1 MNDITRLPLR
11 NPRTGQSDGQLPVVP
26 AHEVA
31 ALGQALRAAQPAWA
45 ALDIEARC
53 QRLSALADAL
63 VARRD
68 AMVELLLADT
78 GRWHESLIEVD
89 GTVSAIRRWAQQA
102 PACLAEG
109 PARQE
114 PIPFIQSQQ
123 TWEPYTVVGVISP
136 WNFPLML
143 TLIDA
148 VPALAAGCTI
158 LAKPS
163 EVTSR
168 FVPLLREIL
177 AEAGLADVFALVTGA
192 GATGQALIEAVDQVC
207 FTGSVATGRKVGE
220 ACARRFIPA
229 SLELGGKDPALVLS
243 DADVERAARALAWG
257 SFVNGGQS
265 CMSIERVYVEAPVAD
280 AFIAALV
287 KEASALELAWPD
299 PKQGQI
305 GPIIAASQVELVRAH
320 LADARAKGAR
330 ALAGGELV
338 EHGGTW
344 CPPTVLVDVT
354 DEMAV
359 VREESFATVLP
370 VMVVADEEEA
380 IARANATEF
389 GLSAA
394 VFSGDRERAERVARR
409 LHAGGIS
416 INDAALTGLVQTA
429 EKQSFKC
436 SGMGGSRMG
445 TASIRRFVRARA
457 LLVNTGAESPWWFPA
472 AELVSSP
479 RLWQSR
485 RRDRAVRIAGAIH
498 VIEEESHAPDPGLAW
513 PVAVASGPGRPA
525 HGNDRPGHRPGR
537 MER

>member
-1 MNDITRLPLR
+1 MTDATTLPLR
-11 NPRTGQSDGQLPVVP
+11 NPRSGLFDGELPITS
-26 AHEVA
+26 AAEVA
-31 ALGQALRAAQPAWA
+31 ALGAGLRKAQLDWA
-45 ALDIEARC
+45 ECSIEERCAR
-53 QRLSALADAL
+53 LNALADAL

-68 AMVELLLADT
+68 GFLDALLADT
-78 GRWHESLIEVD
+78 GRWHESQIEVD
-89 GTVSAIRRWAQQA
+89 GTVGAIRRWAQQA
-102 PACLAEG
+102 AGCLAEK
-109 PARQE
+109 PAQQE
-114 PIPFIQSQQ
+114 AIPFIQSQQ
-123 TWEPYTVVGVISP
+123 TWVPYAVVGVISP

-148 VPALAAGCTI
+148 VPALAAGCSI

-168 FVPLLREIL
+168 FVPLLREAL
-177 AEAGLADVFALVTGA
+177 DEAGLGAVFKLATGA
-192 GATGQALIEAVDQVC
+192 GATGQAVIDASDQIC

-243 DADVERAARALAWG
+243 DANIAHAARALAWG

-305 GPIIAASQVELVRAH
+305 GPVIAASQVELVRAQ
-320 LADARAKGAR
+320 LADAKAKGAR
-330 ALAGGELV
+330 ALTGGELID
-338 EHGGTW
+338 HGGIW

-359 VREESFATVLP
+359 VADESFASVLP
-370 VMVVADEEEA
+370 VMVVADEAEA

-394 VFSGDRERAERVARR
+394 VFTQSPERAQRVARQ
-409 LHAGGIS
+409 LQAGGIS
-416 INDAALTGLVQTA
+416 INDACLTGMVQTA
-429 EKQSFKC
+429 EKQSFKL

-457 LLVNTGAESPWWFPA
+457 LLVNTGTASPWWFAPA
-472 AELVSSP
+472 
-479 RLWQSR
+479 
-485 RRDRAVRIAGAIH
+485 
-498 VIEEESHAPDPGLAW
+498 
-513 PVAVASGPGRPA
+513 
-525 HGNDRPGHRPGR
+525 
-537 MER
+537 

>member
-1 MNDITRLPLR
+1 MTDATTLPLR
-11 NPRTGQSDGQLPVVP
+11 NPRTGLSDGELPIT
-26 AHEVA
+26 AASEVA
-31 ALGQALRAAQPAWA
+31 ALGAQLRQAQLAWA
-45 ALDIEARC
+45 ERSIEERCARLD
-53 QRLSALADAL
+53 ALADAL

-68 AMVELLLADT
+68 GFLDALLADT
-78 GRWHESLIEVD
+78 GRWHESQIEVD
-89 GTVSAIRRWAQQA
+89 GTVGAIRRWAQQA
-102 PACLAEG
+102 AGCLAEK
-109 PARQE
+109 PAQQE
-114 PIPFIQSQQ
+114 AIPFIHSQQ
-123 TWEPYTVVGVISP
+123 TWVPYAVVGVISP

-148 VPALAAGCTI
+148 VPALAAGCSI

-168 FVPLLREIL
+168 FVPLLRDAL
-177 AEAGLADVFALVTGA
+177 DEAGLGEVFKLVTGA
-192 GATGQALIEAVDQVC
+192 GATGQAVIEASDQIC

-243 DADVERAARALAWG
+243 DANIAHAARALAWG

-265 CMSIERVYVEAPVAD
+265 CMSIERVYVEATVAD

-305 GPIIAASQVELVRAH
+305 GPVIAASQVELVRGQ
-320 LADARAKGAR
+320 LADAKAKGAR
-330 ALAGGELV
+330 ALTGGELI
-338 EHGGTW
+338 EHGGVW

-359 VREESFATVLP
+359 VADESFASVLP
-370 VMVVADEEEA
+370 VMVVADEAEA

-394 VFSGDRERAERVARR
+394 VFTQSPERAQRVARQ
-409 LHAGGIS
+409 LQAGGIS
-416 INDAALTGLVQTA
+416 INDACLTGMVQTA
-429 EKQSFKC
+429 EKQSFKL

-457 LLVNTGAESPWWFPA
+457 LLINNGTASPWWFP
-472 AELVSSP
+472 
-479 RLWQSR
+479 
-485 RRDRAVRIAGAIH
+485 
-498 VIEEESHAPDPGLAW
+498 
-513 PVAVASGPGRPA
+513 PA
-525 HGNDRPGHRPGR
+525 
-537 MER
+537 

>member
-1 MNDITRLPLR
+1 MTDATTLPLR
-11 NPRTGQSDGQLPVVP
+11 NPRTGQSDGQLPIT
-26 AHEVA
+26 AAAEVA
-31 ALGQALRAAQPAWA
+31 ALGAQLRQAQLAWA
-45 ALDIEARC
+45 ERSIEERCTRLD
-53 QRLSALADAL
+53 ALADAL
-63 VARRD
+63 AARRD
-68 AMVELLLADT
+68 GFLDALLADT
-78 GRWHESLIEVD
+78 GRWHESVIEVD
-89 GTVSAIRRWAQQA
+89 GTIGAIRRWAQQA
-102 PACLAEG
+102 PACLQDAA
-109 PARQE
+109 PVQE
-114 PIPFIQSQQ
+114 AIPFIHSQQ
-123 TWEPYTVVGVISP
+123 TWVPYAVVGVISP

-168 FVPLLREIL
+168 FVPLLREAL
-177 AEAGLADVFALVTGA
+177 DAAGLGEVFKLVTGA
-192 GATGQALIEAVDQVC
+192 GATGQAVIEASDQIC

-243 DADVERAARALAWG
+243 DANIEHAARALAWG

-265 CMSIERVYVEAPVAD
+265 CMSIERVYVEAPVAE

-305 GPIIAASQVELVRAH
+305 GPVIAASQVELVRAQ
-320 LADARAKGAR
+320 LADAKAKGAR
-330 ALAGGELV
+330 ALTGGELV
-338 EHGGTW
+338 DHGGVW

-354 DEMAV
+354 DDMAV
-359 VREESFATVLP
+359 VAEESFASVLP
-370 VMVVADEEEA
+370 VIVVADEAEA

-394 VFSGDRERAERVARR
+394 VFTQSPERAQRVARQ
-409 LHAGGIS
+409 LQAGGIS
-416 INDAALTGLVQTA
+416 INDACLTGMVQTA
-429 EKQSFKC
+429 EKQSFKL

-457 LLVNTGAESPWWFPA
+457 LLINTGTASPWWFPA
-472 AELVSSP
+472 A
-479 RLWQSR
+479 
-485 RRDRAVRIAGAIH
+485 
-498 VIEEESHAPDPGLAW
+498 
-513 PVAVASGPGRPA
+513 
-525 HGNDRPGHRPGR
+525 
-537 MER
+537 

>member
-1 MNDITRLPLR
+1 MTDATTLPLR
-11 NPRTGQSDGQLPVVP
+11 NPRTGLSDGELPIT
-26 AHEVA
+26 AASEVA
-31 ALGQALRAAQPAWA
+31 ALGAQLRQAQLAWA
-45 ALDIEARC
+45 ERSIEERCARLD
-53 QRLSALADAL
+53 ALADAL

-68 AMVELLLADT
+68 GFLDALLADT
-78 GRWHESLIEVD
+78 GRWHESQIEVD
-89 GTVSAIRRWAQQA
+89 GTVGAIRRWAQQA
-102 PACLAEG
+102 AGCLAEK
-109 PARQE
+109 PAQQE
-114 PIPFIQSQQ
+114 AIPFIHSQQ
-123 TWEPYTVVGVISP
+123 TWVPYAVVGVISP

-148 VPALAAGCTI
+148 VPALAAGCSI

-168 FVPLLREIL
+168 FVPLLRDAL
-177 AEAGLADVFALVTGA
+177 DEADLGEVFKLVTGA
-192 GATGQALIEAVDQVC
+192 GATGQAVIEASDQIC

-243 DADVERAARALAWG
+243 DANIAHAARALAWG

-265 CMSIERVYVEAPVAD
+265 CMSIERVYVEATVAD

-305 GPIIAASQVELVRAH
+305 GPVIAASQVELVRGQ
-320 LADARAKGAR
+320 LADAKAKGAR
-330 ALAGGELV
+330 ALTGGELI
-338 EHGGTW
+338 EHGGVW

-359 VREESFATVLP
+359 VADESFASVLP
-370 VMVVADEEEA
+370 VMVVADEAEA

-394 VFSGDRERAERVARR
+394 VFTQSPERAQRVARQ
-409 LHAGGIS
+409 LQAGGIS
-416 INDAALTGLVQTA
+416 INDACLTGMVQTA
-429 EKQSFKC
+429 EKQSFKL

-457 LLVNTGAESPWWFPA
+457 LLINNGTASPWWFPA
-472 AELVSSP
+472 A
-479 RLWQSR
+479 
-485 RRDRAVRIAGAIH
+485 
-498 VIEEESHAPDPGLAW
+498 
-513 PVAVASGPGRPA
+513 
-525 HGNDRPGHRPGR
+525 
-537 MER
+537 

>member
-1 MNDITRLPLR
+1 MTDASTLPLR
-11 NPRTGQSDGQLPVVP
+11 NPRTGLFDGELPITS
-26 AHEVA
+26 AAEVA
-31 ALGQALRAAQPAWA
+31 ALGAGLRKAQLDWA
-45 ALDIEARC
+45 ECSIEERCAR
-53 QRLSALADAL
+53 LNALADAL

-68 AMVELLLADT
+68 GFLDALLADT
-78 GRWHESLIEVD
+78 GRWHESQIEVD
-89 GTVSAIRRWAQQA
+89 GTVGAIRRWAQQA
-102 PACLAEG
+102 AGCLAEK
-109 PARQE
+109 PAQQE
-114 PIPFIQSQQ
+114 AIPFIQSQQ
-123 TWEPYTVVGVISP
+123 TWVPYAVVGVISP

-148 VPALAAGCTI
+148 VPALAAGCSI

-168 FVPLLREIL
+168 FVPLLREAL
-177 AEAGLADVFALVTGA
+177 EEAGLGAVFKLVTGA
-192 GATGQALIEAVDQVC
+192 GTTGQAVIDASDQIC

-243 DADVERAARALAWG
+243 DANIEHAARALAWG

-305 GPIIAASQVELVRAH
+305 GPVIAASQVELVRAQ
-320 LADARAKGAR
+320 LADAKAKGAR
-330 ALAGGELV
+330 ALTGGELID
-338 EHGGTW
+338 HGGIW
-344 CPPTVLVDVT
+344 CPPTVLVDVS

-359 VREESFATVLP
+359 VADESFASVLP
-370 VMVVADEEEA
+370 VMVVADEAEA

-394 VFSGDRERAERVARR
+394 VFTQSPERAQRVARQ
-409 LHAGGIS
+409 LQAGGIS
-416 INDAALTGLVQTA
+416 INDACLTGMVQTA
-429 EKQSFKC
+429 EKQSFKL

-457 LLVNTGAESPWWFPA
+457 LLINTGTASPWWFAPA
-472 AELVSSP
+472 
-479 RLWQSR
+479 
-485 RRDRAVRIAGAIH
+485 
-498 VIEEESHAPDPGLAW
+498 
-513 PVAVASGPGRPA
+513 
-525 HGNDRPGHRPGR
+525 
-537 MER
+537 

>member
-1 MNDITRLPLR
+1 MTEATTLPLR
-11 NPRTGQSDGQLPVVP
+11 NPRTGQSDGELPIT
-26 AHEVA
+26 AAAEVA
-31 ALGQALRAAQPAWA
+31 ALGASLRQAQLRWA
-45 ALDIEARC
+45 ERSIEERCAR
-53 QRLSALADAL
+53 LNALADAL

-68 AMVELLLADT
+68 GFLDALLADT
-78 GRWHESLIEVD
+78 GRWHESQIEVD
-89 GTVSAIRRWAQQA
+89 GTVGAIRRWAQQA
-102 PACLAEG
+102 AACLQEK
-109 PARQE
+109 PAQQE
-114 PIPFIQSQQ
+114 AIPFIQSQQ
-123 TWEPYTVVGVISP
+123 TWVPYAVVGVISP

-148 VPALAAGCTI
+148 VPALAAGCSI

-168 FVPLLREIL
+168 FVPLLRDALE
-177 AEAGLADVFALVTGA
+177 EAGLGEVFKLVTGA
-192 GATGQALIEAVDQVC
+192 GATGQAVIEASDQIC

-243 DADVERAARALAWG
+243 DANIDHAARALAWG

-287 KEASALELAWPD
+287 KETAALELAWPD

-305 GPIIAASQVELVRAH
+305 GPVIAASQVELVRGQ
-320 LADARAKGAR
+320 LADAKAKGAR
-330 ALAGGELV
+330 ALTGGELID
-338 EHGGTW
+338 HGGIW

-359 VREESFATVLP
+359 VADESFASVLP
-370 VMVVADEEEA
+370 VMVVADEAEA
-380 IARANATEF
+380 IARANNTEF

-394 VFSGDRERAERVARR
+394 VFTQSPERAQRVARQ
-409 LHAGGIS
+409 LQAGGIS
-416 INDAALTGLVQTA
+416 INDACLTGMVQTA
-429 EKQSFKC
+429 EKQSFKL

-457 LLVNTGAESPWWFPA
+457 LLINTGSASPWWFPA
-472 AELVSSP
+472 A
-479 RLWQSR
+479 
-485 RRDRAVRIAGAIH
+485 
-498 VIEEESHAPDPGLAW
+498 
-513 PVAVASGPGRPA
+513 
-525 HGNDRPGHRPGR
+525 
-537 MER
+537 

>member
-1 MNDITRLPLR
+1 MNDTTTTLPLR

-45 ALDIEARC
+45 ALDIEQRC
-53 QRLSALADAL
+53 QRLSALADGL

-114 PIPFIQSQQ
+114 PIPFIQSRQ

-192 GATGQALIEAVDQVC
+192 GATGQALIDAVDQVC

-229 SLELGGKDPALVLS
+229 SL
-243 DADVERAARALAWG
+243 
-257 SFVNGGQS
+257 
-265 CMSIERVYVEAPVAD
+265 
-280 AFIAALV
+280 
-287 KEASALELAWPD
+287 
-299 PKQGQI
+299 
-305 GPIIAASQVELVRAH
+305 
-320 LADARAKGAR
+320 
-330 ALAGGELV
+330 
-338 EHGGTW
+338 
-344 CPPTVLVDVT
+344 
-354 DEMAV
+354 
-359 VREESFATVLP
+359 
-370 VMVVADEEEA
+370 
-380 IARANATEF
+380 
-389 GLSAA
+389 
-394 VFSGDRERAERVARR
+394 
-409 LHAGGIS
+409 
-416 INDAALTGLVQTA
+416 
-429 EKQSFKC
+429 
-436 SGMGGSRMG
+436 
-445 TASIRRFVRARA
+445 
-457 LLVNTGAESPWWFPA
+457 
-472 AELVSSP
+472 
-479 RLWQSR
+479 
-485 RRDRAVRIAGAIH
+485 
-498 VIEEESHAPDPGLAW
+498 
-513 PVAVASGPGRPA
+513 
-525 HGNDRPGHRPGR
+525 
-537 MER
+537 

>member
-1 MNDITRLPLR
+1 MTDATTLPLR
-11 NPRTGQSDGQLPVVP
+11 NPRSGLFDGELPITSTV
-26 AHEVA
+26 EVA
-31 ALGQALRAAQPAWA
+31 ALGASLRQAQLDWA
-45 ALDIEARC
+45 EHSIEQRCAR
-53 QRLSALADAL
+53 LNALADAL

-68 AMVELLLADT
+68 GFLDALLADT
-78 GRWHESLIEVD
+78 GRWHESQIEVD
-89 GTVSAIRRWAQQA
+89 GTVGAIRRWAQQA
-102 PACLAEG
+102 AGCLAEK
-109 PARQE
+109 PAQQE
-114 PIPFIQSQQ
+114 AIPFIQSQQ
-123 TWEPYTVVGVISP
+123 TWVPYAVVGVISP

-148 VPALAAGCTI
+148 VPALAAGCSI

-168 FVPLLREIL
+168 FVPLLREAL
-177 AEAGLADVFALVTGA
+177 DEAGLGAVFKLVTGA
-192 GATGQALIEAVDQVC
+192 GATGQAVIDASDQIC
-207 FTGSVATGRKVGE
+207 FTGSVTTGRKVGE

-243 DADVERAARALAWG
+243 DANIAHAARALAWG

-305 GPIIAASQVELVRAH
+305 GPVIAASQVELVRAQ
-320 LADARAKGAR
+320 LADAKAKGAR
-330 ALAGGELV
+330 ALTGGELID
-338 EHGGTW
+338 HGGIW

-359 VREESFATVLP
+359 VADESFASVLP
-370 VMVVADEEEA
+370 VMVVADEAEA
-380 IARANATEF
+380 IACANATEF

-394 VFSGDRERAERVARR
+394 VFTQSPERAQRVARQ
-409 LHAGGIS
+409 LQAGGIS
-416 INDAALTGLVQTA
+416 INDACLTGMVQTA
-429 EKQSFKC
+429 EKQSFKL

-457 LLVNTGAESPWWFPA
+457 LLINTGTASPWWFAPA
-472 AELVSSP
+472 
-479 RLWQSR
+479 
-485 RRDRAVRIAGAIH
+485 
-498 VIEEESHAPDPGLAW
+498 
-513 PVAVASGPGRPA
+513 
-525 HGNDRPGHRPGR
+525 
-537 MER
+537 

>member
-1 MNDITRLPLR
+1 MTEATTLPLR
-11 NPRTGQSDGQLPVVP
+11 NPRTGQSDGELPIT
-26 AHEVA
+26 AAADVA
-31 ALGQALRAAQPAWA
+31 ALGVGLRKAQLAWA
-45 ALDIEARC
+45 ERSIEERCAR
-53 QRLSALADAL
+53 LNALADAL

-68 AMVELLLADT
+68 GFLDALLADT
-78 GRWHESLIEVD
+78 GRWHESQIEVD
-89 GTVSAIRRWAQQA
+89 GTVGAIRRWAQQA
-102 PACLAEG
+102 AACLLEK
-109 PARQE
+109 PAQQE
-114 PIPFIQSQQ
+114 AIPFIQSQQ
-123 TWEPYTVVGVISP
+123 TWVPYAVVGVISP

-148 VPALAAGCTI
+148 VPALAAGCSI

-168 FVPLLREIL
+168 FVPLLRDALE
-177 AEAGLADVFALVTGA
+177 EAGLGEVFKLVTGA
-192 GATGQALIEAVDQVC
+192 GATGQAVIEASDQIC

-243 DADVERAARALAWG
+243 DANIADAARALAWG

-287 KEASALELAWPD
+287 KEAAALELAWPD

-305 GPIIAASQVELVRAH
+305 GPVIAASQVELVRGQ
-320 LADARAKGAR
+320 LADAKAKGAR
-330 ALAGGELV
+330 ALTGGELID
-338 EHGGTW
+338 HGGVW

-359 VREESFATVLP
+359 VADESFASVLP
-370 VMVVADEEEA
+370 VMVVADEAEA
-380 IARANATEF
+380 IARANNTEF

-394 VFSGDRERAERVARR
+394 VFTQSPERAQRVARQ
-409 LHAGGIS
+409 LQAGGIS
-416 INDAALTGLVQTA
+416 INDACLTGMVQTA
-429 EKQSFKC
+429 EKQSFKL

-457 LLVNTGAESPWWFPA
+457 LLINTGSASPWWFPA
-472 AELVSSP
+472 A
-479 RLWQSR
+479 
-485 RRDRAVRIAGAIH
+485 
-498 VIEEESHAPDPGLAW
+498 
-513 PVAVASGPGRPA
+513 
-525 HGNDRPGHRPGR
+525 
-537 MER
+537 

>member
-1 MNDITRLPLR
+1 MTEATTLPLR
-11 NPRTGQSDGQLPVVP
+11 NPRTGQSDGELPIT
-26 AHEVA
+26 AAADVA
-31 ALGQALRAAQPAWA
+31 ALGAGLRVAQLAWA
-45 ALDIEARC
+45 ERSIEERCAR
-53 QRLSALADAL
+53 LNALADAL

-68 AMVELLLADT
+68 GFLEVLLADT
-78 GRWHESLIEVD
+78 GRWHESQIEVD
-89 GTVSAIRRWAQQA
+89 GTVGAIRRWAQQA
-102 PACLAEG
+102 AACLLEK
-109 PARQE
+109 PAQQE
-114 PIPFIQSQQ
+114 AIPFIQSQQ
-123 TWEPYTVVGVISP
+123 TWVPYAVVGVISP

-148 VPALAAGCTI
+148 VPALAAGCSI

-168 FVPLLREIL
+168 FVPLLRDALE
-177 AEAGLADVFALVTGA
+177 EAGLGEVFKLVTGA
-192 GATGQALIEAVDQVC
+192 GATGQAVIEASDQIC

-243 DADVERAARALAWG
+243 DANIEHAARALAWG

-287 KEASALELAWPD
+287 KEAAALELAWPD

-305 GPIIAASQVELVRAH
+305 GPVIAASQVELVRGQ
-320 LADARAKGAR
+320 LADAKAKGAR
-330 ALAGGELV
+330 ALTGGELID
-338 EHGGTW
+338 HGGIW

-359 VREESFATVLP
+359 VADESFASVLP
-370 VMVVADEEEA
+370 VTVVADEAEA
-380 IARANATEF
+380 VARANNTEF

-394 VFSGDRERAERVARR
+394 VFTQSPERAQRVARQ
-409 LHAGGIS
+409 LQAGGIS
-416 INDAALTGLVQTA
+416 INDACLTGMVQTA
-429 EKQSFKC
+429 EKQSFKL

-457 LLVNTGAESPWWFPA
+457 LLINTGTASPWWFPA
-472 AELVSSP
+472 A
-479 RLWQSR
+479 
-485 RRDRAVRIAGAIH
+485 
-498 VIEEESHAPDPGLAW
+498 
-513 PVAVASGPGRPA
+513 
-525 HGNDRPGHRPGR
+525 
-537 MER
+537 

>member
-1 MNDITRLPLR
+1 MTDATTLPLR
-11 NPRTGQSDGQLPVVP
+11 NPRTGLSDGELPIT
-26 AHEVA
+26 AASEVA
-31 ALGQALRAAQPAWA
+31 ALGAQLRQAQQAWA
-45 ALDIEARC
+45 ECSIEERCARLD
-53 QRLSALADAL
+53 ALADAL

-68 AMVELLLADT
+68 GFLDALLADT
-78 GRWHESLIEVD
+78 GRWHESQIEVD
-89 GTVSAIRRWAQQA
+89 GTVGAIRRWAQQA
-102 PACLAEG
+102 AGCLAEK
-109 PARQE
+109 PAQQE
-114 PIPFIQSQQ
+114 AIPFIHSQQ
-123 TWEPYTVVGVISP
+123 TWVPYAVVGVISP

-148 VPALAAGCTI
+148 VPALAAGCSI

-168 FVPLLREIL
+168 FVPLLRDAL
-177 AEAGLADVFALVTGA
+177 DEAGLGEVFKLVTGA
-192 GATGQALIEAVDQVC
+192 GATGRAVIEASDQIC

-243 DADVERAARALAWG
+243 DANIAHAARALAWG

-305 GPIIAASQVELVRAH
+305 GPVIAASQVELVRGQ
-320 LADARAKGAR
+320 LADAKAKGAR
-330 ALAGGELV
+330 ALTGGELI
-338 EHGGTW
+338 EHGGVW

-359 VREESFATVLP
+359 VADESFASVLP
-370 VMVVADEEEA
+370 VMVVADEAEA

-394 VFSGDRERAERVARR
+394 VFTQSPERAQRVARQ
-409 LHAGGIS
+409 LQAGGIS
-416 INDAALTGLVQTA
+416 INDACLTGMVQTA
-429 EKQSFKC
+429 EKQSFKL

-457 LLVNTGAESPWWFPA
+457 LLINNGTASPWWFPA
-472 AELVSSP
+472 A
-479 RLWQSR
+479 
-485 RRDRAVRIAGAIH
+485 
-498 VIEEESHAPDPGLAW
+498 
-513 PVAVASGPGRPA
+513 
-525 HGNDRPGHRPGR
+525 
-537 MER
+537 

>member
-1 MNDITRLPLR
+1 MTDATTLPLR
-11 NPRTGQSDGQLPVVP
+11 NPRTGLSDGELPIT
-26 AHEVA
+26 AASEVA
-31 ALGQALRAAQPAWA
+31 ALGAQLRQAQQAWA
-45 ALDIEARC
+45 ECSIEERCARLD
-53 QRLSALADAL
+53 ALADAL

-68 AMVELLLADT
+68 GFLDALLADT
-78 GRWHESLIEVD
+78 GRWHESQIEVD
-89 GTVSAIRRWAQQA
+89 GTVGAIRRWAQQA
-102 PACLAEG
+102 AGCLAEK
-109 PARQE
+109 PAQQE
-114 PIPFIQSQQ
+114 AIPFIHSQQ
-123 TWEPYTVVGVISP
+123 TWVPYAVVGVISP

-148 VPALAAGCTI
+148 VPALAAGCSI

-168 FVPLLREIL
+168 FVPLLRDAL
-177 AEAGLADVFALVTGA
+177 DEAGLGEVFKLVTGA
-192 GATGQALIEAVDQVC
+192 GATGQAVIEASDQIC

-243 DADVERAARALAWG
+243 DANIAHAARALAWG

-265 CMSIERVYVEAPVAD
+265 CMSIERVYVEATVAD

-305 GPIIAASQVELVRAH
+305 GPVIAASQVELVRGQ
-320 LADARAKGAR
+320 LADAKAKGAR
-330 ALAGGELV
+330 ALTGGELI
-338 EHGGTW
+338 EHGGVW

-359 VREESFATVLP
+359 VADESFASVLP
-370 VMVVADEEEA
+370 VMVVADEAEA

-394 VFSGDRERAERVARR
+394 VFTQSPERAQRVARQ
-409 LHAGGIS
+409 LQAGGIS
-416 INDAALTGLVQTA
+416 INDACLTGMVQTA
-429 EKQSFKC
+429 EKQSFKL

-457 LLVNTGAESPWWFPA
+457 LLINNGTASPWWFPA
-472 AELVSSP
+472 A
-479 RLWQSR
+479 
-485 RRDRAVRIAGAIH
+485 
-498 VIEEESHAPDPGLAW
+498 
-513 PVAVASGPGRPA
+513 
-525 HGNDRPGHRPGR
+525 
-537 MER
+537 

>member
-1 MNDITRLPLR
+1 MNESHTLPLR
-11 NPRTGQSDGQLPVVP
+11 NPRTGQYEGELSVTAAG
-26 AHEVA
+26 EVA
-31 ALGQALRAAQPAWA
+31 ATGQALRQAQPAWA
-45 ALDIEARC
+45 ALAIEQRCAR
-53 QRLSALADAL
+53 LEALADAL
-63 VARRD
+63 AARRD
-68 AMVELLLADT
+68 AFVEVLLADT

-89 GTVSAIRRWAQQA
+89 GTISAIRRWAQQA

-109 PARQE
+109 PPRQE
-114 PIPFIQSQQ
+114 PIPFIQSRQ
-123 TWEPYTVVGVISP
+123 TWEPYAVVGVISP

-148 VPALAAGCTI
+148 IPALAAGCTI

-168 FVPLLREIL
+168 FVPLLREAL
-177 AEAGLADVFALVTGA
+177 EQAGLAQVFAVVTGA
-192 GATGQALIEAVDQVC
+192 GATGQAVIEAADHVC
-207 FTGSVATGRKVGE
+207 FTGSVATGRKVAE

-243 DADVERAARALAWG
+243 DADVGRTARALAWG

-265 CMSIERVYVEAPVAD
+265 CMSIERVYVEAPVAE

-320 LADARAKGAR
+320 LADAKAKGAR

-394 VFSGDRERAERVARR
+394 VFSGDLERAEKVARR

-416 INDAALTGLVQTA
+416 INDAALTGMVQTA

-457 LLVNTGAESPWWFPA
+457 LLVNTGVDSPWWFPPA
-472 AELVSSP
+472 A
-479 RLWQSR
+479 
-485 RRDRAVRIAGAIH
+485 
-498 VIEEESHAPDPGLAW
+498 
-513 PVAVASGPGRPA
+513 
-525 HGNDRPGHRPGR
+525 
-537 MER
+537 

>member
-1 MNDITRLPLR
+1 MTDATTLPLR
-11 NPRTGQSDGQLPVVP
+11 NPRTGQSDGQLPIT
-26 AHEVA
+26 AAAEVA
-31 ALGQALRAAQPAWA
+31 ALGAKLRQAQLAWA
-45 ALDIEARC
+45 ERSIEERCTRLD
-53 QRLSALADAL
+53 ALADAL
-63 VARRD
+63 AARRD
-68 AMVELLLADT
+68 GFLDALLADT
-78 GRWHESLIEVD
+78 GRWHESVIEVD
-89 GTVSAIRRWAQQA
+89 GTIGAIRRWAQQA
-102 PACLAEG
+102 PACLEDAA
-109 PARQE
+109 PVQE
-114 PIPFIQSQQ
+114 AIAFIHSQQ
-123 TWEPYTVVGVISP
+123 TWVPYAVVGVISP

-168 FVPLLREIL
+168 FVPLLREAL
-177 AEAGLADVFALVTGA
+177 DAADLGEVFKLVTGA
-192 GATGQALIEAVDQVC
+192 GATGQAVIEASDQIC

-243 DADVERAARALAWG
+243 DANIEHAARALAWG

-265 CMSIERVYVEAPVAD
+265 CMSIERVYVEAPVAE

-305 GPIIAASQVELVRAH
+305 GPVIAASQVELVRAQ
-320 LADARAKGAR
+320 LADAKAKGAR
-330 ALAGGELV
+330 ALTGGELV
-338 EHGGTW
+338 DHGGVW

-354 DEMAV
+354 DDMAV
-359 VREESFATVLP
+359 VAEESFASVLP
-370 VMVVADEEEA
+370 VMVVADEAEA

-394 VFSGDRERAERVARR
+394 VFTQSPERAQRVARQ
-409 LHAGGIS
+409 LQAGGIS
-416 INDAALTGLVQTA
+416 INDACLTGMVQTA
-429 EKQSFKC
+429 EKQSFKL

-457 LLVNTGAESPWWFPA
+457 LLINTGTASPWWFPA
-472 AELVSSP
+472 A
-479 RLWQSR
+479 
-485 RRDRAVRIAGAIH
+485 
-498 VIEEESHAPDPGLAW
+498 
-513 PVAVASGPGRPA
+513 
-525 HGNDRPGHRPGR
+525 
-537 MER
+537 

>member
-1 MNDITRLPLR
+1 MTDASTLPLR
-11 NPRTGQSDGQLPVVP
+11 NPRSGLFDGELPITSTV
-26 AHEVA
+26 EVA
-31 ALGQALRAAQPAWA
+31 ALGAGLRQAQLDWA
-45 ALDIEARC
+45 EHSIEQRCAR
-53 QRLSALADAL
+53 LNALADAL

-68 AMVELLLADT
+68 GFLDALLADT
-78 GRWHESLIEVD
+78 GRWHESQIEVD
-89 GTVSAIRRWAQQA
+89 GTVGAIRRWAQQA
-102 PACLAEG
+102 AGCLAEK
-109 PARQE
+109 PAQQE
-114 PIPFIQSQQ
+114 AIPFIQSQQ
-123 TWEPYTVVGVISP
+123 TWVPYAVVGVISP

-148 VPALAAGCTI
+148 VPALAAGCSI

-168 FVPLLREIL
+168 FVPLLREAL
-177 AEAGLADVFALVTGA
+177 DEAGLGAVFKLVTGA
-192 GATGQALIEAVDQVC
+192 GATGQAVIDASDQIC

-243 DADVERAARALAWG
+243 DANIAHAARALAWG

-305 GPIIAASQVELVRAH
+305 GPVIAASQVELVRAQ
-320 LADARAKGAR
+320 LADAKAKGAR
-330 ALAGGELV
+330 ALTGGELID
-338 EHGGTW
+338 HGGIW

-359 VREESFATVLP
+359 VADESFASVLP
-370 VMVVADEEEA
+370 VMVVADEAEA

-394 VFSGDRERAERVARR
+394 VFTQSPERAQRVARQ
-409 LHAGGIS
+409 LQAGGIS
-416 INDAALTGLVQTA
+416 INDACLTGMVQTA
-429 EKQSFKC
+429 EKQSFKL

-457 LLVNTGAESPWWFPA
+457 LLVNTGTASPWWFAPA
-472 AELVSSP
+472 
-479 RLWQSR
+479 
-485 RRDRAVRIAGAIH
+485 
-498 VIEEESHAPDPGLAW
+498 
-513 PVAVASGPGRPA
+513 
-525 HGNDRPGHRPGR
+525 
-537 MER
+537 

>member
-1 MNDITRLPLR
+1 MTEATTLPLR
-11 NPRTGQSDGQLPVVP
+11 NPRTGHSDGELPITS
-26 AHEVA
+26 AAEVA
-31 ALGQALRAAQPAWA
+31 VLGAGLRKAQLGWA
-45 ALDIEARC
+45 ECSIEQRCAR
-53 QRLSALADAL
+53 LNALADAL

-68 AMVELLLADT
+68 GFLDALLADT
-78 GRWHESLIEVD
+78 GRWHESQIEVD
-89 GTVSAIRRWAQQA
+89 GTVGAIRRWAQQA
-102 PACLAEG
+102 AGCLAEK
-109 PARQE
+109 PAQQE
-114 PIPFIQSQQ
+114 AIPFIHSQQ
-123 TWEPYTVVGVISP
+123 TWVPFAVVGVISP

-148 VPALAAGCTI
+148 VPALAAGCSI

-168 FVPLLREIL
+168 FVPLLREAL
-177 AEAGLADVFALVTGA
+177 DEAGLGEVFKLVTGA
-192 GATGQALIEAVDQVC
+192 GATGQAVIEASDQIC

-243 DADVERAARALAWG
+243 DANIEHAARALAWG

-305 GPIIAASQVELVRAH
+305 GPVIAASQVELVRGQ
-320 LADARAKGAR
+320 LADAKAKGAR
-330 ALAGGELV
+330 ALTGGELI
-338 EHGGTW
+338 EHGGVW

-359 VREESFATVLP
+359 VADESFASVLP
-370 VMVVADEEEA
+370 VMVVADETEA

-394 VFSGDRERAERVARR
+394 VFTQSPERAQRVARQ
-409 LHAGGIS
+409 LQAGGIS
-416 INDAALTGLVQTA
+416 INDACLTGMVQTA
-429 EKQSFKC
+429 EKQSFKL

-457 LLVNTGAESPWWFPA
+457 LLINTGTASPWWFPA
-472 AELVSSP
+472 A
-479 RLWQSR
+479 
-485 RRDRAVRIAGAIH
+485 
-498 VIEEESHAPDPGLAW
+498 
-513 PVAVASGPGRPA
+513 
-525 HGNDRPGHRPGR
+525 
-537 MER
+537 

>member
-1 MNDITRLPLR
+1 MTEATTLPLR
-11 NPRTGQSDGQLPVVP
+11 NPRTGQSDGELPIT
-26 AHEVA
+26 AAADVA
-31 ALGQALRAAQPAWA
+31 ALGAGLRVAQLAWA
-45 ALDIEARC
+45 ERSIEERCAR
-53 QRLSALADAL
+53 LNALADAL

-68 AMVELLLADT
+68 GFLEVLLADT
-78 GRWHESLIEVD
+78 GRWHESQIEVD
-89 GTVSAIRRWAQQA
+89 GTVGAIRRWAQQA
-102 PACLAEG
+102 AACLLEK
-109 PARQE
+109 PAQQE
-114 PIPFIQSQQ
+114 AIPFIQSQQ
-123 TWEPYTVVGVISP
+123 TWVPYAVVGVISP

-148 VPALAAGCTI
+148 VPALAAGCSI

-168 FVPLLREIL
+168 FVPLLRDALE
-177 AEAGLADVFALVTGA
+177 EAGLGEVFKLVTGA
-192 GATGQALIEAVDQVC
+192 GATGQAVIEASDQIC

-243 DADVERAARALAWG
+243 DANIEHAARALAWG

-287 KEASALELAWPD
+287 KEAAALELAWPD

-305 GPIIAASQVELVRAH
+305 GPVIAASQVELVRGQ
-320 LADARAKGAR
+320 LADAKAKGAR
-330 ALAGGELV
+330 ALTGGELID
-338 EHGGTW
+338 HGGIW

-359 VREESFATVLP
+359 VADESFASVLP
-370 VMVVADEEEA
+370 VMVVADEAEA
-380 IARANATEF
+380 VARANNTEF

-394 VFSGDRERAERVARR
+394 VFTQSPERAQRVARQ
-409 LHAGGIS
+409 LQAGGIS
-416 INDAALTGLVQTA
+416 INDACLTGMVQTA
-429 EKQSFKC
+429 EKQSFKL

-457 LLVNTGAESPWWFPA
+457 LLINTGTASPWWFPA
-472 AELVSSP
+472 A
-479 RLWQSR
+479 
-485 RRDRAVRIAGAIH
+485 
-498 VIEEESHAPDPGLAW
+498 
-513 PVAVASGPGRPA
+513 
-525 HGNDRPGHRPGR
+525 
-537 MER
+537 